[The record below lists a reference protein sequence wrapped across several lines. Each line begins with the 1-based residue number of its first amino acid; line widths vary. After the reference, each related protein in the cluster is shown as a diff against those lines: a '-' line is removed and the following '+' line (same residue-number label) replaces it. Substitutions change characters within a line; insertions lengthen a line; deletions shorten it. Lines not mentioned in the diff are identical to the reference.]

1 MDRAPP
7 GAVTPSG
14 GVVGRLPICE
24 PELGVAGGMGAL
36 RMRWSFRMVFSW
48 RSSSTS
54 RRSRL
59 IWASLGSTC
68 SQ

>member
-1 MDRAPP
+1 
-7 GAVTPSG
+7 
-14 GVVGRLPICE
+14 
-24 PELGVAGGMGAL
+24 
-36 RMRWSFRMVFSW
+36 MRWSFRMVFSW